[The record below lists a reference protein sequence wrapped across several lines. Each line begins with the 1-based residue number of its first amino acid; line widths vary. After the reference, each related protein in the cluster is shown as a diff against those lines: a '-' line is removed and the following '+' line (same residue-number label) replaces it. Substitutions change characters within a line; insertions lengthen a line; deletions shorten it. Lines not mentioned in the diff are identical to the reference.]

1 MPRLLLVLLIFFGAV
16 AHAETAERTQVADPY
31 IEFHTGPG
39 RGYPIFHVV
48 ERGQWI
54 EILKRHTDWFKVR
67 SEQGKEGWVSRAQLE
82 HTLTEAGAEKTFR
95 DVLVEDYL
103 ARRIEFGFSYGT
115 FNKSDP
121 IMTGFAGYRFT
132 ENLGLELSVGQSS
145 GEFSSTRLIYASVVS
160 QPAPDWVVSPYLSI
174 GLGQF
179 RNTPKSSLVGAIETN
194 VDMATAAIG
203 ARYFLTR
210 RFFVRADLRDHV
222 ALVNTNRTEFYLEW
236 SAGMGFFF

>member
-1 MPRLLLVLLIFFGAV
+1 M
-16 AHAETAERTQVADPY
+16 
-31 IEFHTGPG
+31 
-39 RGYPIFHVV
+39 
-48 ERGQWI
+48 
-54 EILKRHTDWFKVR
+54 
-67 SEQGKEGWVSRAQLE
+67 SRAQLE

-222 ALVNTNRTEFYLEW
+222 ALVNTNRTESYLEW

>member
-82 HTLTEAGAEKTFR
+82 RTLTEAGAEKTFR

-115 FNKSDP
+115 FNRSDP

-222 ALVNTNRTEFYLEW
+222 ALVNTNRTESYLEW
-236 SAGMGFFF
+236 SAGIGFFF

>member
-1 MPRLLLVLLIFFGAV
+1 MPRLLLALLVFFCV
-16 AHAETAERTQVADPY
+16 AANATEAERTQVADPY
-31 IEFHTGPG
+31 IEFHSGPG

-54 EILKRHTDWFKVR
+54 EILKRHTDWFRVR
-67 SEQGKEGWVSRAQLE
+67 SEQGKEGWVSRSQLE
-82 HTLTEAGAEKTFR
+82 RTLTEAGATKTFR

-103 ARRIEFGFSYGT
+103 TRRLEFGFSFGT

-121 IMTGFAGYRFT
+121 IMTAFAGYRFGD
-132 ENLGLELSVGQSS
+132 NLGVELAVGQSS
-145 GEFSSTRLIYASVVS
+145 GEFSSTQLVYASLVS
-160 QPAPDWVVSPYLSI
+160 QPAPDWVVSPYISI

-179 RNTPKSSLVGAIETN
+179 TNTPKSSLVGAIETK

-222 ALVNTNRTEFYLEW
+222 ALINSNRTESYLEW
-236 SAGMGFFF
+236 SAGIGFFF